1 MSEIIQ
7 EAKFTCALGAQQTV
21 LGIPRAIPIIHA
33 GPGCSSRQFA
43 YLGAGAGY
51 QGEGYAGG
59 GQIPC
64 TNSSQSEVVFGGEKK
79 LAKLIDATL
88 EVMDGDLFVVLAGCT
103 AGIVGDD
110 VVQVAS
116 DHSTKDKPVIG
127 VDTAGFRGNNYK
139 GHNLVLEALIEQF
152 VGDIDDEPVVEK
164 GLVNVFSVV
173 PYQDINWR
181 GDLEEIKR
189 ILTGIG
195 LKVNILFG
203 YGSEGVSEW
212 KKIPNAELNIVLS
225 PWVGLGAAKLCQRKY
240 GTPYLHE
247 NILPVG
253 LKDTSAFLRRVAANL
268 ELDNSQV
275 ENFILSEENRY
286 KKYFAS
292 LADMLTDLAPYLP
305 YEAYIS
311 GDDIYGVGTASF
323 LTKELGIEV
332 VNFFDTSEPDKA
344 AQKRIAES
352 LEQIEAGYGE
362 RVIFEGDNALIREE
376 IEKKIK
382 TRNTKSVI
390 LGSSWDK
397 ELAASTDSI
406 LIYQNLP
413 IVDIAVN
420 NRTYIGYNG
429 GLKLIEDIYSG
440 IFNKGMITNT
450 THGDDDKK

>member
-21 LGIPRAIPIIHA
+21 LGIPRVIPIIHA
-33 GPGCSSRQFA
+33 GPGCSARQFS
-43 YLGAGAGY
+43 YLGAGAAY

-59 GQIPC
+59 GQVPC

-116 DHSTKDKPVIG
+116 DHSTANKPVIG
-127 VDTAGFRGNNYK
+127 ADTAGFRGNNYK
-139 GHNLVLEALIEQF
+139 GHNLVLDAIIEQF

-173 PYQDINWR
+173 PYQDVNWR

-203 YGSEGVSEW
+203 YGSAGVSEW
-212 KKIPNAELNIVLS
+212 KNIPNAELNIVLS
-225 PWVGLGAAKLCQRKY
+225 PWVGLSAAKLCERKY

-247 NILPVG
+247 TVLPVG
-253 LKDTSAFLRRVAANL
+253 LKDTSAFLRRVAERL
-268 ELDNSQV
+268 ELDSKAV
-275 ENFILSEENRY
+275 EEFISTEEARY
-286 KKYFAS
+286 KKYFSS

-305 YEAYIS
+305 YDAYIS
-311 GDDIYGVGTASF
+311 GDDIYGVGTARF
-323 LTKELGIEV
+323 LSNELGMEV

-344 AQKRIAES
+344 SQKRIIDS
-352 LEQIEAGYGE
+352 FEQIQEGYGE
-362 RVIFEGDNALIREE
+362 RVVFEGDNALIKIE
-376 IEKKIK
+376 IGKKLLERK
-382 TRNTKSVI
+382 TKSVI
-390 LGSSWDK
+390 LGSSWDR
-397 ELAASTDSI
+397 ELAIKTDSI

-420 NRTYIGYNG
+420 NRTFVGYNG
-429 GLKLIEDIYSG
+429 GLRLIEDIYSG
-440 IFNKGMITNT
+440 VFNKGMITNT
-450 THGDDDKK
+450 THGDDCA